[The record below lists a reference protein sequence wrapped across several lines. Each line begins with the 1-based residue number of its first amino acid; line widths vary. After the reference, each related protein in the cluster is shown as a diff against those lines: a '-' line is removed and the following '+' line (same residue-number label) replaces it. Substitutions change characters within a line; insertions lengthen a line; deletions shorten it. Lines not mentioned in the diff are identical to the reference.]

1 MIFKHF
7 NVSNVLVLYII
18 IKAGRRVEVP
28 YYKSWV
34 EGNNDD
40 FVLLKSAIDFQQIMQ
55 INFNTRLILAMFFFL
70 SCPTEKLFA
79 EKKCITVR
87 FRGHGYFPLSV
98 FQRLLSSVVSVWSV
112 VNFSGK
118 PLLAAD
124 VGAFSLDSFHRLVLA
139 CHEECIDVYVYH
151 KSGSVYVNPTVTRN
165 VRHFLELNLTRIL
178 CVTSSVKQ
186 TTQFV
191 HSVNDSVIHVTTKEK
206 VRFSYSTRQIF
217 HYV

>member
-34 EGNNDD
+34 EGNNDN
-40 FVLLKSAIDFQQIMQ
+40 FVLLKLEIDFQQIMQ
-55 INFNTRLILAMFFFL
+55 INFNTRLILVMFFFL

-191 HSVNDSVIHVTTKEK
+191 HSVNDSVIRVTTKEK
-206 VRFSYSTRQIF
+206 VRISYSTSQIF

>member
-55 INFNTRLILAMFFFL
+55 INFNTRLILVMFFFL

-139 CHEECIDVYVYH
+139 CHEECIDVYIYH

-191 HSVNDSVIHVTTKEK
+191 HSVNDSVIRVTTKEK
-206 VRFSYSTRQIF
+206 VRISYSTSQIF

>member
-7 NVSNVLVLYII
+7 NVSNVLVLYIS

-34 EGNNDD
+34 EGNNDN
-40 FVLLKSAIDFQQIMQ
+40 FVLLKLEIDFQQIMQ
-55 INFNTRLILAMFFFL
+55 INFNTRLILVMFFFL
-70 SCPTEKLFA
+70 SCPTDKLFA

-191 HSVNDSVIHVTTKEK
+191 HSVNDSVIRVTTKEK
-206 VRFSYSTRQIF
+206 VRFSYSTSQIF

>member
-40 FVLLKSAIDFQQIMQ
+40 FVLLKSAIDFQQVMQ
-55 INFNTRLILAMFFFL
+55 INFNTRLILVMFFFL

-124 VGAFSLDSFHRLVLA
+124 VGAFSLDNFHRLVLA
-139 CHEECIDVYVYH
+139 CHEECIDVYIYH

-206 VRFSYSTRQIF
+206 VRISYSTSQIF

>member
-55 INFNTRLILAMFFFL
+55 INFNTRLILVMFFFL

-98 FQRLLSSVVSVWSV
+98 FQRLLSTVVSVWSV

-139 CHEECIDVYVYH
+139 CHEECIDVYIYH

-191 HSVNDSVIHVTTKEK
+191 HSVNDSVIRVTTKEK
-206 VRFSYSTRQIF
+206 VRFSYSTSQIF

>member
-1 MIFKHF
+1 M
-7 NVSNVLVLYII
+7 
-18 IKAGRRVEVP
+18 
-28 YYKSWV
+28 
-34 EGNNDD
+34 
-40 FVLLKSAIDFQQIMQ
+40 
-55 INFNTRLILAMFFFL
+55 
-70 SCPTEKLFA
+70 
-79 EKKCITVR
+79 R
-87 FRGHGYFPLSV
+87 FHGHGYFPLSV

-139 CHEECIDVYVYH
+139 CHEECILDVYIYH

-191 HSVNDSVIHVTTKEK
+191 HSVTDNVIHVTTKEK
-206 VRFSYSTRQIF
+206 VRVSYSIIS
-217 HYV
+217 